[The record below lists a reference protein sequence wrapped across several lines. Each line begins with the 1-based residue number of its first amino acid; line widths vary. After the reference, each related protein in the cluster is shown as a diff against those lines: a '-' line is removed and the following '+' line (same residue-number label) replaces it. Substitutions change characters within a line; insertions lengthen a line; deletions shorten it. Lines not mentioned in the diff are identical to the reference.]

1 MPCRLQGRSINTQQA
16 TRLVYLLTFHYHSHI
31 LNKTVD
37 DLEGLRCGYPSLVLG
52 ESIQPLEYRL
62 DALLSKE
69 LLNQLF

>member
-1 MPCRLQGRSINTQQA
+1 M
-16 TRLVYLLTFHYHSHI
+16 YLLTFHYHSHI